1 MFHPTREDIEEFKVD
16 ITNFFRSRNSIS
28 FDRFCKPLEIAR
40 RRGFPGRIVTLD
52 ELNTRRI
59 RIRKILENSAREFL
73 LTTRFNL
80 EAGKILRENA
90 RMEMKTGCPSI
101 GEQSSRSKEEA
112 QPTLSRPIDA
122 RGEYTRAKMYLA

>member
-1 MFHPTREDIEEFKVD
+1 M
-16 ITNFFRSRNSIS
+16 
-28 FDRFCKPLEIAR
+28 
-40 RRGFPGRIVTLD
+40 TLD

-73 LTTRFNL
+73 LTARFNL

>member
-1 MFHPTREDIEEFKVD
+1 M
-16 ITNFFRSRNSIS
+16 
-28 FDRFCKPLEIAR
+28 
-40 RRGFPGRIVTLD
+40 TLD

-73 LTTRFNL
+73 LTARFNL

-90 RMEMKTGCPSI
+90 RMEMKTGCPPI